1 MKSNKSFNLG
11 SEVFT
16 NILVEEP
23 FKRMSAMADFNF
35 VVDCTMPGLCAS
47 DLTRRSGRA
56 AEASYSNTVPA
67 ARKSRWSKISDLRI
81 LKDLGLDRSSC

>member
-1 MKSNKSFNLG
+1 
-11 SEVFT
+11 
-16 NILVEEP
+16 
-23 FKRMSAMADFNF
+23 MADFNF

-47 DLTRRSGRA
+47 DLTRRSGQA
-56 AEASYSNTVPA
+56 TEASYSNAVPA